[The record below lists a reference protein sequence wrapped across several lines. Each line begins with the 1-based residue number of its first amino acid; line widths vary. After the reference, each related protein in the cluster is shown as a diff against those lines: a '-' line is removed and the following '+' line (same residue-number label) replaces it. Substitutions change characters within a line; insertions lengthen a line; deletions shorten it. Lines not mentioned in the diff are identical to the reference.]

1 MGRYIDNL
9 QRCVILFAGLGSE
22 VRNTAVLA
30 AIFSVLLLAVF
41 SWWFNPSWQLLLAY
55 AALALIATLSV
66 PLLYRQ
72 AGFTLKD
79 EILWLEEREAAEHKE
94 LTQRL
99 QTLHGELN
107 ALGIRE
113 AVDQAE
119 RLTGILNDYHSVVE
133 TRFIGKRQSPIAY
146 LSTARRVQKHAIQN
160 LTDMVAVGHSLS
172 SISAQGRRR
181 DSDSAKSDSRRE
193 KFDRLNQEQSGRLE
207 ALLLEN
213 ENLFEALTDTAVEV
227 ANISSFS
234 DYERLDTLARLVS
247 LSEIASRTGK

>member
-1 MGRYIDNL
+1 
-9 QRCVILFAGLGSE
+9 

-30 AIFSVLLLAVF
+30 GILSVLLLAAF
-41 SWWFNPSWQLLLAY
+41 SWWFNPSWQVLLAY
-55 AALALIATLSV
+55 GVLALIATLSV

-79 EILWLEEREAAEHKE
+79 EILWLEEREAAEHE
-94 LTQRL
+94 QLTQRL
-99 QTLHGELN
+99 ETLRGELKT
-107 ALGIRE
+107 LGIRE
-113 AVDQAE
+113 GVDQAE
-119 RLTGILNDYHSVVE
+119 RLTAILNDYHSVVE
-133 TRFIGKRQSPIAY
+133 TRFIGKKQSPIAY

-172 SISAQGRRR
+172 SISSQGVG
-181 DSDSAKSDSRRE
+181 SDREQNPSRSDSRWE

-213 ENLFEALTDTAVEV
+213 QNLFEALTDTAVEV